1 MLFVVRLANG
11 VDPRVFHLYT
21 LDSKKGARAPKID
34 SKTKTRV
41 TQRFNST
48 RVGASSYGLVP
59 EAALPPGEYGFSP
72 NGSNDIY
79 CFGVDP

>member
-1 MLFVVRLANG
+1 
-11 VDPRVFHLYT
+11 
-21 LDSKKGARAPKID
+21 
-34 SKTKTRV
+34 
-41 TQRFNST
+41 
-48 RVGASSYGLVP
+48 VP